1 MSDKIRPQH
10 VARKAILYVRQSS
23 AYQVTHN
30 LESQRLQ
37 YAMQDRLHQLGW
49 RDIDVV
55 DEDLGRSAA
64 GTVTRTGFERMVAK
78 VCLGNVGGVAA
89 REVSRFARNS
99 REWQHLVEVCRV
111 IDTVL
116 IDLEAVYCPRLRN
129 DRLRLGL
136 KGSLN
141 EYELDLLRQRSVE
154 ARRAKAQRGELL
166 VAAPVGFLK
175 TDAPHFEKDPDRRI
189 QEAVALVFQTFGE
202 WGTVRQT
209 LSWFLEHGL
218 QLPARSVSGAIT
230 WRRPSFGVLYRMLS
244 NPIYGGAYGYGKTE
258 RTIRYEEGEPRTSSR
273 RRPREDW
280 LAFIPHA
287 HEGYVS
293 WEEFDRI
300 RHTMAATTRAWHH
313 TGAATR
319 GPGLVTGLLR
329 CRRCGRKLVV
339 CYTGS
344 AHNVLRYVCVR
355 GARDRGEPRCISF
368 GGLVVDDA
376 IGKDI
381 LRVVQPAAVD
391 AAIVA
396 SEAAAHQQDEVRKA
410 GTRELEAARYA
421 ARRAQKQ
428 YDATDPE
435 NRLVADELERR
446 WNTALRRVREIEARI
461 DQHVHGRGQPVIP
474 TREAFANLAADL
486 EAVWRNPHADIRLK
500 KRLVRTLIH
509 EIVVDTDPEA
519 GEVILVIHW
528 KGGVHT
534 ELRVPR
540 RRRGQCATHTPKNV
554 VDAVRELARICP
566 DDLLANVLNRN
577 GLLTGRG
584 NRWTRERVVSLRTHH
599 DIACY
604 ERDRR
609 TSEGWMNLNEAARVL
624 GIRPK
629 TLRLAVERGDI
640 EAAHPLPDG
649 PWVFHRRRSQLRAPP
664 RWSLACETAITDPQY
679 QILSNEISCFQAHS
693 LVGQYETRL

>member
-1 MSDKIRPQH
+1 MSEKIRPQH

-23 AYQVTHN
+23 AYQVNHN

-37 YAMQDRLHQLGW
+37 YAMQDRLQQLGW
-49 RDIDVV
+49 REVDVV

-64 GTVTRTGFERMVAK
+64 GTVARAGFERMVAE

-111 IDTVL
+111 VDTVL
-116 IDLEAVYCPRLRN
+116 IDLETVYCPRLSN
-129 DRLRLGL
+129 DRLLLGL

-154 ARRAKAQRGELL
+154 ARRAKAKRGELL
-166 VAAPVGFLK
+166 VTAPVGFLK
-175 TDAPHFEKDPDRRI
+175 TDAPYFEKDPDRRI
-189 QEAVALVFQTFGE
+189 QEAVALVFQKFGDR
-202 WGTVRQT
+202 GTVRQT

-218 QLPARSVSGAIT
+218 QLPARSVSGEIT

-244 NPIYGGAYGYGKTE
+244 NPIYGGAYAYGKTE
-258 RTIRYEEGEPRTSSR
+258 STIRYEQGEPRTSAR
-273 RRPREDW
+273 RRPREEW

-293 WEEFDRI
+293 WDEFERI
-300 RHTMAATTRAWHH
+300 RQTMAANTRAWDQA
-313 TGAATR
+313 GPATN
-319 GPGLVTGLLR
+319 GPALVTGLLR

-339 CYTGS
+339 CYTGN
-344 AHNVLRYVCVR
+344 AHNVLRYICVR
-355 GARDRGEPRCISF
+355 GARDNGEPRCISF

-376 IGKDI
+376 IGKEI

-391 AAIVA
+391 AAVVA
-396 SEAAAHQQDEVRKA
+396 SEAAAHQRDEVVNA
-410 GTRELEAARYA
+410 WTRELEAARYA

-446 WNTALRRVREIEARI
+446 WNSALQRVREIEERI
-461 DQHVHGRGQPVIP
+461 DQHVHGRHQPVIP
-474 TREAFANLAADL
+474 TREEFENLAADL
-486 EAVWRNPHADIRLK
+486 ETVWRNPRADGRVK

-528 KGGVHT
+528 SGGVHT

-540 RRRGQCATHTPKNV
+540 RRRGQCATHTSKDV
-554 VDAVRELARICP
+554 VDAVRVLARICP
-566 DDLLANVLNRN
+566 DDLVANVLNRN

-599 DIACY
+599 EIACY
-604 ERDRR
+604 DRDRR
-609 TSEGWMNLNEAARVL
+609 VSEGWMNLNEAARVL
-624 GIRPK
+624 GISPR
-629 TLRLAVERGDI
+629 TLRLAVERREID
-640 EAAHPLPDG
+640 AAHPLPDG
-649 PWVFHRRRSQLRAPP
+649 PWVFQRPALETPAAAALVARVRDRQPAIPNSQQRA
-664 RWSLACETAITDPQY
+664 
-679 QILSNEISCFQAHS
+679 
-693 LVGQYETRL
+693 LVFSGT

>member
-1 MSDKIRPQH
+1 MSDKIRSEH

-30 LESQRLQ
+30 VESQRLQ
-37 YAMQDRLHQLGW
+37 YAMRDRLQHLGW
-49 RDIDVV
+49 REIDVV
-55 DEDLGRSAA
+55 DDDLGRSAA
-64 GTVTRTGFERMVAK
+64 GTVTRTGFERMVAE
-78 VCLGNVGGVAA
+78 VCLGHVGGVAA

-111 IDTVL
+111 VDTVL
-116 IDLEAVYCPRLRN
+116 IDLETVYSPRLSN
-129 DRLRLGL
+129 DRLLLGL

-166 VAAPVGFLK
+166 IAAPVGFLK

-189 QEAVALVFQTFGE
+189 QEAIGLVFQKFSE
-202 WGTVRQT
+202 LGTVRQT

-218 QLPARSVSGAIT
+218 QLPVRAVSGDIA

-244 NPIYGGAYGYGKTE
+244 NPIYGGAYTYGKTE
-258 RTIRYEEGEPRTSSR
+258 RTIRYEHGAPRASSR
-273 RRPREDW
+273 RRPRAEW
-280 LAFIPHA
+280 VALIPQA

-293 WEEFDRI
+293 WDEFERN
-300 RHTMAATTRAWHH
+300 RQTMAGNTRAWHH
-313 TGAATR
+313 TGAATN
-319 GPGLVTGLLR
+319 GPALLPGLLR

-339 CYTGS
+339 CYTGN
-344 AHNVLRYVCVR
+344 AHNVLRYICVR
-355 GARDRGEPRCISF
+355 GARDNGEPRCISF
-368 GGLVVDDA
+368 GGVVVDDA
-376 IGKDI
+376 MAKEI
-381 LRVVQPAAVD
+381 LRIVQPAAIE
-391 AAIVA
+391 AAVVA
-396 SEAAAHQQDEVRKA
+396 SEAAAHQQDEVLHA
-410 GTRELEAARYA
+410 WTRELEAARYA

-446 WNTALRRVREIEARI
+446 WNSALQRVREIEERI
-461 DQHVHGRGQPVIP
+461 DRHVHGRCQPVVP
-474 TREAFANLAADL
+474 TREEFENLAADL
-486 EAVWRNPHADIRLK
+486 ETVWRNPHADVRLK

-509 EIVVDTDPEA
+509 EIVVDPEA

-534 ELRVPR
+534 ELRLPR
-540 RRRGQCATHTPKNV
+540 RRRGQNATHTSKDV
-554 VDAVRELARICP
+554 IDAVRVLARICP
-566 DDLLANVLNRN
+566 DNLLANVLNRN

-604 ERDRR
+604 DRDRR
-609 TSEGWMNLNEAARVL
+609 ASEGWMNLSEAARTL
-624 GIRPK
+624 GISPR

-640 EAAHPLPDG
+640 DAAHPLPDG
-649 PWVFHRRRSQLRAPP
+649 PWVFQRQALEAPAAAALVARVRDRNHQAAIPHSQQPA
-664 RWSLACETAITDPQY
+664 
-679 QILSNEISCFQAHS
+679 
-693 LVGQYETRL
+693 LVFSGT